1 MSTPTAPAPSLR
13 VLVWGENRHEQVE
26 PHVAALY
33 PDGMHATIAAGIAEN
48 LGDAAV
54 VTTTTLDEPEH
65 GLTEEVL
72 AATDVLVWW
81 GHAAH
86 GEVADAVVDRVHQHV
101 LAGMGLLVLHSGHW
115 SKIFGRLMGTTCTL
129 RWRSEQDRELVWTV
143 DPTHPIAQGVPNP
156 IVIDQQEMYG
166 ETFDIPAPDELVFIS
181 SFTGGE
187 VFRSGCT
194 FRRGHGKIFF
204 FSPGD
209 QDYPVYHH
217 RDVRRVIANG
227 VAWARTARP
236 ERAVPTLLRYE
247 SGEFYRGHGYRARSR
262 TPRRGRRRGC
272 LSRCGCCRWAPAGWA
287 GPGWAPSPRTPTSSW
302 SGWSTSTSAPPGR
315 PPTRP
320 GTPASRWPAR
330 WPGWRARRGRR
341 PSST

>member
-1 MSTPTAPAPSLR
+1 MSETTTSDPVLR

-33 PDGMHATIAAGIAEN
+33 PDGMHTTIAEGIRDN
-48 LGDAAV
+48 LGGRAS

-72 AATDVLVWW
+72 RHTDVLVWW

-86 GEVADAVVDRVHQHV
+86 DEVAEEVVERVHQQV
-101 LAGMGLLVLHSGHW
+101 LAGMGLVVLHSGHW

-143 DPTHPIAQGVPNP
+143 DPAHPIAQGVPNP
-156 IVIDQQEMYG
+156 IVIDAQEMYG
-166 ETFDIPAPDELVFIS
+166 ETFDIPAPDELIFIS
-181 SFTGGE
+181 SFSGGE

-194 FRRGHGKIFF
+194 FRRGYGRVFF

-227 VAWARTARP
+227 VAWARSHRP
-236 ERAVPTLLRYE
+236 QRTSPTLLRYE
-247 SGEFYRGHGYRARSR
+247 TGDFLTGHGYTGAME
-262 TPRRGRRRGC
+262 
-272 LSRCGCCRWAPAGWA
+272 PAG
-287 GPGWAPSPRTPTSSW
+287 G
-302 SGWSTSTSAPPGR
+302 
-315 PPTRP
+315 
-320 GTPASRWPAR
+320 
-330 WPGWRARRGRR
+330 
-341 PSST
+341 